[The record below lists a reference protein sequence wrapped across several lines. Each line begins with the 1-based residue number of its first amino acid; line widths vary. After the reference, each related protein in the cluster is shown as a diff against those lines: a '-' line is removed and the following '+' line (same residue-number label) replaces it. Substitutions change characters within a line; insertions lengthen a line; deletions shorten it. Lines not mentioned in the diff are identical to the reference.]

1 MIAKVLIDN
10 ISKNELIPEWGLC
23 IYIEHE
29 GHKILLDTG
38 GSGKFAENAKML
50 DISLEEVEY
59 GVLSHAHYDHADG
72 LAVFFEKNVKAP
84 FYLRDGAAENCYG
97 KKWIFHKYV
106 GIKKG
111 TLQKYQNRIVYAKG
125 DYELFPGAYLI
136 PHKTPGLEKIGAKAN
151 MYVKNERTWCPD
163 AFSHEQSLVLRTE
176 KGLVIFNSC
185 SHGGADN
192 IIKEVAETFPGESI
206 YALIG
211 GFHLFAS
218 TEADVRA
225 LAGRIRATGIQKV
238 LTGHCTGKRAYA
250 ILQEELGECVTQ
262 MYTGLE
268 ITIP

>member
-1 MIAKVLIDN
+1 MLAKVVIDN
-10 ISKNELIPEWGLC
+10 ISKNELLPEWGLC
-23 IYIEHE
+23 IYIEHD

-50 DISLEEVEY
+50 DIPLQEIEY

-72 LAVFFEKNVKAP
+72 LATFFAQNRKAS
-84 FYLRDGAAENCYG
+84 FYLREGAAENCYG

-111 TLQKYQNRIVYAKG
+111 TLQKYRERIVYAKG

-136 PHKTPGLEKIGAKAN
+136 PHKTQGLEAFGAKAN
-151 MYVKNERTWCPD
+151 MYVRAGHRWCPD
-163 AFSHEQSLVLRTE
+163 AFSHEQSLVLRAE

-192 IIKEVAETFPGESI
+192 IIKEVAETFSEEPI

-218 TEADVRA
+218 SEAEVRA
-225 LAGRIRATGIQKV
+225 LAARIRAIGIEKV
-238 LTGHCTGKRAYA
+238 ITGHCTGKRAYA
-250 ILQEELGECVTQ
+250 ILQEELGEGMTQ
-262 MYTGLE
+262 MYTGFE
-268 ITIP
+268 ITM

>member
-1 MIAKVLIDN
+1 MIAKVVIDN
-10 ISKNELIPEWGLC
+10 ISRNELIPEWGLC

-29 GHKILLDTG
+29 GHKLLLDTG
-38 GSGKFAENAKML
+38 GSGKFAKNAKML
-50 DISLEEVEY
+50 GIPLEEIEY
-59 GVLSHAHYDHADG
+59 GVLSHAHCDHADG
-72 LAVFFEKNVKAP
+72 LAAFFEQNRKAS
-84 FYLRDGAAENCYG
+84 FYLRKGAAENCYG
-97 KKWIFHKYV
+97 KKWIFHKYL

-111 TLQKYQNRIVYAKG
+111 TLQKYQERIVYAEG

-136 PHKTPGLEKIGAKAN
+136 GHKTPGLEIIGAKAN
-151 MYVKNERTWCPD
+151 MYVKNGRRWCPD

-192 IIKEVAETFPGESI
+192 IIKEVAETFPGEPI

-218 TEADVRA
+218 SEAEVRA

-238 LTGHCTGKRAYA
+238 LTGHCTGKRAFA
-250 ILQEELGECVTQ
+250 ILQEELGERVAQ
-262 MYTGLE
+262 MYTGFE
-268 ITIP
+268 ITM